1 MTEGMKGSIDSRDI
15 AISNSLELAQLLRSM
30 TPAATMSKVMWAG
43 LSTRMEQHNEEV
55 FGLFVDSLCSNTK
68 GSMLDFGELL
78 LRHPSTIDCIS
89 QLSVLKLSC
98 RDSPNVHSSLVHKC
112 ANVLQYLDIGIHR
125 AKALIYDVND
135 VPVVYPKLLHLQMY
149 MAGLNDSSAPVFAP
163 GIVPFPVLKSL
174 QLQMGYPFGDDVM
187 FRGNSATLEE
197 LEIRLSREMMAML
210 NNSQAF
216 GKEYKNLKRVL
227 VNELGHNGY
236 QSLSSDDTVHKFIRS
251 LANNACRMNLMCG
264 GPNTCLVA
272 LTRHDDYCFE
282 YIQEL
287 TLWRDR
293 VSLYNMLCLLK
304 ALPILT
310 RLTCSIGENGSEFDR
325 ISAND
330 LPDHIAYTYSD
341 TGMHLKTLRF
351 PHSKDESKIANVNF
365 IMLLALVCPNFRPVE
380 ILEGFM
386 SYYYDSVVKATR
398 SGPFSKYAPCLLRL
412 FEGSK
417 VINTRHSGHVKR

>member
-216 GKEYKNLKRVL
+216 GKEYKNLKR
-227 VNELGHNGY
+227 
-236 QSLSSDDTVHKFIRS
+236 
-251 LANNACRMNLMCG
+251 
-264 GPNTCLVA
+264 
-272 LTRHDDYCFE
+272 
-282 YIQEL
+282 
-287 TLWRDR
+287 
-293 VSLYNMLCLLK
+293 

-351 PHSKDESKIANVNF
+351 PHSKDETFQDHLFGHPEA
-365 IMLLALVCPNFRPVE
+365 PQPVYPRFH
-380 ILEGFM
+380 G
-386 SYYYDSVVKATR
+386 Y
-398 SGPFSKYAPCLLRL
+398 
-412 FEGSK
+412 
-417 VINTRHSGHVKR
+417 

>member
-1 MTEGMKGSIDSRDI
+1 MQLVGWSGKFNWFDLSTDSVRELNVKVSGVGIASGDAHKLLTKFMKGFGTFTNAHKLCVVMTEGMTGSIDSRDI
-15 AISNSLELAQLLRSM
+15 AINNSVELAQLLRSM
-30 TPAATMSKVMWAG
+30 TPAVTMSKVMWAG
-43 LSTRMEQHNEEV
+43 RSTRMEQHNEEV

-78 LRHPSTIDCIS
+78 LLRHPSTIDCIS

-98 RDSPNVHSSLVHKC
+98 RDSPNWHSSLVHKC

-149 MAGLNDSSAPVFAP
+149 MVVLNDSSAPVFAP

-187 FRGNSATLEE
+187 FRGNSDTLEE

-216 GKEYKNLKRVL
+216 GKEYKSLKRVL
-227 VNELGHNGY
+227 VNELGHDRY
-236 QSLSSDDTVHKFIRS
+236 QSPSSDDMVHKFIRS

-264 GPNTCLVA
+264 APNTCLVA

-282 YIQEL
+282 FIQ
-287 TLWRDR
+287 
-293 VSLYNMLCLLK
+293 
-304 ALPILT
+304 
-310 RLTCSIGENGSEFDR
+310 
-325 ISAND
+325 
-330 LPDHIAYTYSD
+330 
-341 TGMHLKTLRF
+341 
-351 PHSKDESKIANVNF
+351 
-365 IMLLALVCPNFRPVE
+365 
-380 ILEGFM
+380 
-386 SYYYDSVVKATR
+386 
-398 SGPFSKYAPCLLRL
+398 
-412 FEGSK
+412 
-417 VINTRHSGHVKR
+417 